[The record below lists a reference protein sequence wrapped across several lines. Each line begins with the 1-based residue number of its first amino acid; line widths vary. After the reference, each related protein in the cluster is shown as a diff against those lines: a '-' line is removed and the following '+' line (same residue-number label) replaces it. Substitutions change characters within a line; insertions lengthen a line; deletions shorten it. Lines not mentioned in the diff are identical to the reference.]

1 MCRWAPG
8 LGPLS
13 DYTKLL
19 KKNDSISAWY
29 LYIKTMAK
37 AFKVRFSL
45 NLIFPF
51 LHLIRSLILQFSA
64 RIKLKPITFPRVY
77 AYLPLER
84 FV

>member
-1 MCRWAPG
+1 MCRWASG

-29 LYIKTMAK
+29 LYIKIMAK
-37 AFKVRFSL
+37 AFKGRFSL

-77 AYLPLER
+77 AYLPLES